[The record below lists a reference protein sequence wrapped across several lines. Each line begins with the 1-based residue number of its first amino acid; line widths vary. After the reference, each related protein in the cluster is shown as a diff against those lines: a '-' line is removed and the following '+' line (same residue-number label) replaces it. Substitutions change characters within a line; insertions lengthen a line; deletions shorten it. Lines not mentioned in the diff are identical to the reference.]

1 MHYWHTMHGA
11 KDASIRRLLI
21 ALLLFAACTATV
33 FAEVKITN
41 VEAKTEKRPNSTT
54 GKDEVWVVATYNIT
68 DVPSEGAVLKL
79 EATLA
84 NAKGDAFSFN
94 PIEEEMSGAI
104 GTITSDGAKV
114 IEWQAEKS
122 LVRMS
127 RQGKYRCFIT
137 LSIEGTSAAT
147 RAVLNVRKY
156 ENASWYYFST
166 GMAEITNLQRAP
178 AFTTACNPVQGS
190 NWHQNVEQGA
200 VFYTGTV
207 TSIPAY
213 RGRRANDV
221 ITGTPGQS
229 GCSAFLAIKDQGTP
243 NEKIWVNFAKQMNM
257 QLDNDRNGVPEQ
269 HFIWEFQFRY
279 YASKKDNTKA
289 LSTGN
294 AGKPDQTDSWTEWH
308 RGEDFDLEL
317 SAAPA
322 AKEKSNTF
330 DLEVVRR
337 EFKYFYK
344 GKHEMT
350 FTALGDGYFEG
361 GNDVLPNTL
370 TLKEGDMKINDY
382 ITLSGTF
389 SIDTTVDHASI
400 NSVGAW
406 STPEGSTLWIGP
418 FNAKLTTDFEGTV
431 GAPIPTM
438 HPKWNIGG
446 FVVSFEKIRFVGGSE
461 KATGVQFDLR
471 LLIKQLSSGCAFDIK
486 KDPLLAPGSS
496 VAGFKLNGVTLTADK
511 WSISGVEA
519 QNVGMTIAP
528 TFCLKSLKAN
538 YDEAAKKLTA
548 ELIVKG
554 PIFDDLGGGFT
565 LVDGSVDA
573 YRIIMKTAGGGVP
586 IPYPPPP
593 AHVAEWR
600 GFDVTVSNV
609 LNGPFT
615 MKGKLFFANNSAWKT
630 FPAYGLMLEV
640 LGKVP
645 GIKID
650 DVKLF
655 EVDGIGEYVH
665 LQKFTGGFVKRMFAL
680 VKDTWILESSCS
692 LTIEMNPSV
701 FSLQSDGG
709 YKVFN
714 FGNDQWF
721 FNGSGNAGVTILP
734 QFKFGGSMKGEVL
747 VPALFKNNPVFVAI
761 NDWFKLPWKLGN
773 IGVAMNNLSVSF
785 NADIPRLGNTTVL
798 LDLSKD
804 PITQPTQFM
813 WISNGGSLLS
823 TKLKEK
829 NDNRS
834 MLSAADTTWTEF
846 TVTAEMERAFVQI
859 WGNPAPTPS
868 VLADPQGRIH
878 TATAQDSSVIFY
890 PSEEPGQS
898 DMWAIRNPAAGLWKT
913 GLTGSHAGDSIHI
926 WAKYRSN
933 TGFNFNSEAQGRT
946 IIARWSGATN
956 SPNAQVDLFLD
967 KDQQG
972 MDGVFIGTVAASAGE
987 FRYTMTDSLPE
998 CGYYIYA
1005 MRNDSGALSTAYSPL
1020 LHDNAKTALAP
1031 PTNIQAE
1038 ATAAG
1043 DATITWNAS
1052 SDPKVMAY
1060 AVRVTDADGKDSVYT
1075 TRNFNFTMAQIHIEN
1090 WQGKRISIQSAG
1102 DDNLTGCWSEP
1113 VSLSLAGVEE
1123 YVAGGGR
1130 SQDVEMHVAPLPVR
1144 NHSTIMVNVLKN
1156 EPFDIDLYDIEGRRV
1171 MPLRHDVVEPGTV
1184 RVDLDASSLPNGIYI
1199 VRVTGAGIFGSKKI
1213 IVSN

>member
-1 MHYWHTMHGA
+1 MHYWHTMRGA

-21 ALLLFAACTATV
+21 ALLLFAACTATG
-33 FAEVKITN
+33 FAEIKITN

-68 DVPSEGAVLKL
+68 DVPDEGAVLKM

-84 NAKGDAFSFN
+84 NAKGDAFSFS
-94 PIEEEMSGAI
+94 PVEGETSGAI
-104 GTITSDGAKV
+104 GTVMSDGAKV

-166 GMAEITNLQRAP
+166 GKAEITDLQRAP
-178 AFTTACNPVQGS
+178 AFTTGCNPVQGA
-190 NWHQNVEQGA
+190 NWQQTVEQGA
-200 VFYTGTV
+200 IFYTGNV

-213 RGRRANDV
+213 KGRRVNDV

-269 HFIWEFQFRY
+269 TFIWEFQFRY
-279 YASKKDNTKA
+279 FASKKDNTKA

-294 AGKPDQTDSWTEWH
+294 AGKPDQADSWTEWH
-308 RGEDFDLEL
+308 RGEDFDVEL
-317 SAAPA
+317 SAAAA

-337 EFKYFYK
+337 EFKYYYK

-361 GNDVLPNTL
+361 TDLLPNTL
-370 TLKEGDMKINDY
+370 TLKEGDMKINDH
-382 ITLSGTF
+382 ITFTGAF
-389 SIDTTVDHASI
+389 SIDTTVDKGSI
-400 NSVGAW
+400 NSTGAW
-406 STPEGSTLWIGP
+406 STPGGSTLWLGP
-418 FNAKLTTDFEGTV
+418 FSANLTTDFEGRI
-431 GAPIPTM
+431 GAPIPTLN
-438 HPKWNIGG
+438 PKWNIGG
-446 FVVSFEKIRFVGGSE
+446 FAVSFEKIRFVGGAE
-461 KATGVQFDLR
+461 KATGVQFDVR

-486 KDPLLAPGSS
+486 KDPLLAPGAS
-496 VAGFKLNGVTLTADK
+496 VAGFKLNGVTLTDDK
-511 WSISGVEA
+511 WSLTGVEA

-538 YDEAAKKLTA
+538 YDEPAKKFTA

-565 LVDGSVDA
+565 LVDGSLDA
-573 YRIIMKTAGGGVP
+573 YRILMKTAGGGVP

-630 FPAYGLMLEV
+630 FPAYGLMLEA

-645 GIKID
+645 GIRID

-655 EVDGIGEYVH
+655 EVDGTGEYVH
-665 LQKFTGGFVKRMFAL
+665 LQKFTGGFAKRLFSL
-680 VKDTWILESSCS
+680 VKDTWIVESSCS

-701 FSLQSDGG
+701 FSLQSEGG
-709 YKVFN
+709 YRVFN
-714 FGNDQWF
+714 FGGEQWF
-721 FNGSGNAGVTILP
+721 FNGRGTAGVSILP
-734 QFKFGGSMKGEVL
+734 SFKFGGSLTGEVL
-747 VPALFKNNPVFVAI
+747 VPQLFKNNPVFVAI
-761 NDWFKLPWKLGN
+761 NDWFKLPWKLGSVG
-773 IGVAMNNLSVSF
+773 IMMNDLNVSF
-785 NADIPRLGNTTVL
+785 TADIPRIGNTTVL
-798 LDLSKD
+798 LDLTKD

-813 WISNGGSLLS
+813 WISNGGSLLT
-823 TKLKEK
+823 TKLQKK
-829 NDNRS
+829 DGNRS

-846 TVTAEMERAFVQI
+846 TVTADMERAFVQI
-859 WGNPAPTPS
+859 WGSPTPTKS
-868 VLADPQGRIH
+868 VLAGPQGTIYAG
-878 TATAQDSSVIFY
+878 TMQDSSVIFY
-890 PSEEPGQS
+890 PSGEPGQS
-898 DMWAIRNPAAGLWKT
+898 DMWVVRNPVSGLWKT
-913 GLTGSHAGDSIHI
+913 GLVGNHSDDSIYI
-926 WAKYRSN
+926 WARYRDN
-933 TGFNFNSEAQGRT
+933 TGFNFSSETQGRT
-946 IIARWSGATN
+946 IVARWSGATN
-956 SPNAQVDLFLD
+956 SPNARVDLFI
-967 KDQQG
+967 DQDRDG
-972 MDGVFIGTVAASAGE
+972 MDGVFIGTAAVSAGE
-987 FRYTMTDSLPE
+987 FRYTMTDSLPA

-1005 MRNDSGALSTAYSPL
+1005 MRNDSGALATVYSPTF
-1020 LHDNAKTALAP
+1020 HDNAKTALAP
-1031 PTNIQAE
+1031 PTSIQAE

-1052 SDPKVMAY
+1052 ADPKVMAY
-1060 AVRVTDADGKDSVYT
+1060 AVRVTDTDGKDSVYT
-1075 TRNFNFTMAQIHIEN
+1075 TRNFNFTMAQIHIQN
-1090 WQGKRISIQSAG
+1090 WQGKRISIQSTG
-1102 DDNLTGCWSEP
+1102 ENNLTGCWSAP

-1123 YVAGGGR
+1123 YVAGSAR

-1144 NHSTIMVNVLKN
+1144 SRSTILVNVMKSA
-1156 EPFDIDLYDIEGRRV
+1156 PFDIDLYDIEGRKV

-1184 RVDLDASSLPNGIYI
+1184 RVDLDASSLPNGIYF
-1199 VRVTGAGIFGSKKI
+1199 VRVTGAGISGSKKI
-1213 IVSN
+1213 VVSN